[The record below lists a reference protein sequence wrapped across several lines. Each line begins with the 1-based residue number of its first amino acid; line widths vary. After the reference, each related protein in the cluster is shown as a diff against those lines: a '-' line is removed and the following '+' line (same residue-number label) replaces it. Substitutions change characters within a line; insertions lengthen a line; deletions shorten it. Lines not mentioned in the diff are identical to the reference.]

1 MEAAFLGQLQGRS
14 WFSREELSSAM
25 EAVGLHLGAANFKSK
40 LQKLLVEGRIARAG
54 RNAYYVPQEGVRPYT
69 YEASPLACE
78 IAGILQAA
86 FPFADFTIFELV
98 QLNEFVNHQLAH
110 NVFFVDADGD
120 TLDFVFDTLKEN
132 YPGKVLLRPSVKTY
146 HTYWTNDMIVLQRL
160 VTEAP
165 REKKQRWQGR
175 LEKILVDLAASSLMR
190 SIVSPSEYPAIY
202 EGAFERYVIDEST
215 LFRYAKRRGT
225 EQRLRTFLA
234 EETGIRLRLEQPC

>member
-1 MEAAFLGQLQGRS
+1 MEAAYLGQLQSRP
-14 WFSREELSSAM
+14 WFSREELSAAM

-40 LQKLLVEGRIARAG
+40 LQKLLVEGQIARAG
-54 RNAYYVPQEGVRPYT
+54 RNAYYVPQAGVQLYAYT
-69 YEASPLACE
+69 ASTLACE
-78 IAGILQAA
+78 IADTLQAA

-120 TLDFVFDTLKEN
+120 ALDFMFDTLKER
-132 YPGKVLLRPSVKTY
+132 YPGKVLLRPSVETY
-146 HTYWTNDMIVLQRL
+146 HTYWMNDMIVLQRL

-165 REKKQRWQGR
+165 REKKLRWQGR
-175 LEKILVDLAASSLMR
+175 LEKILVDLSASSLMR
-190 SIVSPSEYPAIY
+190 SIVSPSELPAIY

-225 EQRLRTFLA
+225 EQRLRAFLA

>member
-1 MEAAFLGQLQGRS
+1 MEAAYLGQLQSRP
-14 WFSREELSSAM
+14 WFSREELSAAM

-54 RNAYYVPQEGVRPYT
+54 RNAYYVPQAGVQPYAYT
-69 YEASPLACE
+69 ASPLACE
-78 IAGILQAA
+78 IADMLQAA

-110 NVFFVDADGD
+110 NVFFVDVDGD
-120 TLDFVFDTLKEN
+120 ALDFVFDTLKEK
-132 YPGKVLLRPSVKTY
+132 YPGKVLLRPSVETY
-146 HTYWTNDMIVLQRL
+146 HTYWTDDMIVLQRL

-165 REKKQRWQGR
+165 HEKKLRWQGR
-175 LEKILVDLAASSLMR
+175 LEKILVDLTASALMR
-190 SIVSPSEYPAIY
+190 SIISPSELPAIY

-225 EQRLRTFLA
+225 EQRLRSFLE
-234 EETGIRLRLEQPC
+234 EETGIRLRLE